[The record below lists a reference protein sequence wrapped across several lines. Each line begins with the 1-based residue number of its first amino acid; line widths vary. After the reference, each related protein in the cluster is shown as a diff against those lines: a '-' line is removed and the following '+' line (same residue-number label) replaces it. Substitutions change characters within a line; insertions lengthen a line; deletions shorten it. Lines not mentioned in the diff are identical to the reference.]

1 MLRLPD
7 DWLWDFWLARSGPE
21 FHVMYLKAPRSLGDP
36 ELRHGRA
43 TVGHAVSRDLMNWT
57 VLEDALLPGPPGAW
71 DDRAVWTGSLIR
83 AGDRWWCFYTGTCLG
98 EDGLIQRVG
107 AAVSDDMV
115 RWEKHP
121 ANPLMELDPARYEEL
136 DLSAWHDQAWRDP
149 WVMARNGHYEALLT
163 ARSATGPADARG
175 VVARCA
181 SPDLVR
187 WEVGDPLRIEP
198 AGQYGHLEVPQL
210 IALEGRWYLLFCT
223 AADTH
228 SAAWRART
236 GATPRTGTYYA
247 VADDPSGPFRLVDG
261 DPLGPDDGTTTYAG
275 RIVETDAGPR
285 FLAWRLHDS
294 TGSFAG
300 ELIDPIPV
308 GIAPDGTLRLG

>member
-21 FHVMYLKAPRSLGDP
+21 YHVMYLKAPRSLGDP
-36 ELRHGRA
+36 ELRHARA
-43 TVGHAVSRDLMNWT
+43 TVGHAVSRDLTNWT
-57 VLEDALLPGPPGAW
+57 VLGDALLPGPPGAW
-71 DDRAVWTGSLIR
+71 DDRAVWTGSIIR
-83 AGDRWWCFYTGTCLG
+83 AGERWWCFYTGTRLG

-107 AAVSDDMV
+107 AAVSDDM
-115 RWEKHP
+115 
-121 ANPLMELDPARYEEL
+121 
-136 DLSAWHDQAWRDP
+136 
-149 WVMARNGHYEALLT
+149 
-163 ARSATGPADARG
+163 
-175 VVARCA
+175 
-181 SPDLVR
+181 VR

-261 DPLGPDDGTTTYAG
+261 DPLGPGDGTTTYAG